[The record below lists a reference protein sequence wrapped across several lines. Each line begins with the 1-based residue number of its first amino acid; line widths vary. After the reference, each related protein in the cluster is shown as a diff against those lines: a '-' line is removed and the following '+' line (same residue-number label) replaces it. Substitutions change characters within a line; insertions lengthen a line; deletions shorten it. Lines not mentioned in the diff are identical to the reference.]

1 MKYDLHIHSC
11 LSPCGDAD
19 MTPNNIAGMAMLSGI
34 RLAAL
39 TDHNTTLNCP
49 AFFKACERVGIVPIA
64 GMELTTAEEI
74 HMVCLFP
81 TLESAMEF
89 GKFVDGHR
97 MKIPNRPDIF
107 GEQIVMNEHDE
118 EIGREESLLI
128 AASDLDVVSAYNEV
142 VARGGAAFPAHIDK
156 SANGIISILGD
167 FPPEPPFKSAE
178 FHDMNNAE
186 EYLKKYPILD
196 GLHLLNA
203 SDAHYLTNMS
213 VDPPNLHVDDSDDD
227 ADVRMRVIKYLRG
240 EN

>member
-19 MTPNNIAGMAMLSGI
+19 MTPNNIAGMAMLGGV

-39 TDHNTTLNCP
+39 TDHNSTLNCP
-49 AFFKACERVGIVPIA
+49 AFFKACESVGVVPIA

-81 TLESAMEF
+81 TLEGAMDF
-89 GKFVDGHR
+89 GDFVSSKR

-107 GEQIVMNEHDE
+107 GDQVIVNENDE

-128 AASDLDVVSAYNEV
+128 TASELDIVSAFDEV
-142 VARGGAAFPAHIDK
+142 MRRGGAAFPAHVDK

-167 FPPEPPFKSAE
+167 FPPEPAFRSAE
-178 FHDMNNAE
+178 FHDIAKAE
-186 EYLKKYPILD
+186 EYLKKYPNLN

-203 SDAHYLTNMS
+203 SDAHYLESMAL
-213 VDPPNLHVDDSDDD
+213 DPPNLHVEDSDDD
-227 ADVRMRVIKYLRG
+227 DEVRRRVIRYLRG